1 MGKTVWCGVSLPH
14 LKILTG
20 MIFWFTSE
28 VVDDD
33 TIVINL
39 ARDVLL
45 ESNKI
50 LVIVDFVVMIYLPL
64 LFNCNLKK
72 NMIGCLLMKLGI
84 RMAFVE

>member
-1 MGKTVWCGVSLPH
+1 MWGITTSFEDSHWND
-14 LKILTG
+14 ILVHIG
-20 MIFWFTSE
+20 G
-28 VVDDD
+28 VDDD